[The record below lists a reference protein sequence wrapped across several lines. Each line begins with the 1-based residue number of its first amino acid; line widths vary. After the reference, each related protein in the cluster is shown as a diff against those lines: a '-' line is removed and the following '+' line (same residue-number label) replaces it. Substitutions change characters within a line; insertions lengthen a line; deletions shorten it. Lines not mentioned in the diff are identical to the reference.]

1 MWKEIYVDSEINY
14 LVAGDDDCLGWMWR
28 RRTWEDKVERVC
40 WWRAQ
45 DKESSGRRMALIPAG
60 SFEIRDH
67 FDGEKAWERPVH
79 AVELN
84 TFHMD
89 KNEVTVG
96 VLLFKHSM
104 IFITLLIGCLFCIE
118 LKLRC
123 KTARFWIFSTLIFCV
138 SQYYWQRLR
147 WRREFEILCIKPS

>member
-1 MWKEIYVDSEINY
+1 
-14 LVAGDDDCLGWMWR
+14 
-28 RRTWEDKVERVC
+28 
-40 WWRAQ
+40 
-45 DKESSGRRMALIPAG
+45 MALIPAG

-96 VLLFKHSM
+96 WFRRFVEESGYAYNLWDDVAVFSPKDKRSMGYIVYHS
-104 IFITLLIGCLFCIE
+104 FPDT
-118 LKLRC
+118 
-123 KTARFWIFSTLIFCV
+123 
-138 SQYYWQRLR
+138 QQ
-147 WRREFEILCIKPS
+147 